1 MLRGTLVPGGPHPE
15 AWVWIDDSEE
25 SVNGVSKWVCGADAW
40 MEWEGFLRCGRRF
53 ADGDVGPLDN
63 GDGPRRK
70 SPCAQVGGYDRHDP
84 GRGNARG
91 GRERRGCG
99 APVHALPVH
108 AGHRVRSLRPVEH
121 VRGDIPAPCGTCG
134 HEGPDE

>member
-84 GRGNARG
+84 GLF
-91 GRERRGCG
+91 RRRCEPRQGDDE
-99 APVHALPVH
+99 
-108 AGHRVRSLRPVEH
+108 HRVYLPGNLHGS
-121 VRGDIPAPCGTCG
+121 G
-134 HEGPDE
+134 